1 MAPPLRDLKDA
12 VRDRLKEVGGLTID
26 DRSRIAL
33 FIQSVKTA
41 NAFLLAR
48 VELQPLHWWAFKVL
62 HDQYF
67 KEVELASLLARTVQW
82 TLNPRIYRDATRLTW
97 TLWHDAGVA
106 RHAAS
111 PIGANRSFV
120 EYLALSHAFMADIRF
135 MPLLPVEWDFTEP
148 FLFAVHEIEDEN
160 SRQIQA
166 QIRLLKDMDAPT
178 VPLAERERIVEQQRA
193 IVDGLFGQFLQT
205 LLPTA

>member
-12 VRDRLKEVGGLTID
+12 VRDRLKAGGLTID

-33 FIQSVKTA
+33 FIQSIKTA

-48 VELQPLHWWAFKVL
+48 VELQPLHWWAYKVL

-67 KEVELASLLARTVQW
+67 KEVELASLLARTIQW
-82 TLNPRIYRDATRLTW
+82 TWNPGVYRDAARLTW
-97 TLWHDAGVA
+97 ALWQDAGIA
-106 RHAAS
+106 RHAAAR
-111 PIGANRSFV
+111 IGANRSFI
-120 EYLALSHAFMADIRF
+120 EYLALSHAFMAEIRF
-135 MPLLPVEWDFTEP
+135 MPLCPVEWDFTEP
-148 FLFAVHEIEDEN
+148 FLFALHEIEDEN

-166 QIRLLKDMDAPT
+166 QIRLLKDMDAPA
-178 VPLAERERIVEQQRA
+178 VPLPERERIVEQQRA